1 LDIKKR
7 GGFAHDEQLRSET
20 MVITTEA
27 ALLTAVNEPLALTR
41 IRVDAPEPNE
51 VRVAV
56 SHVGL
61 CHSDLHYM
69 TGTVQ
74 TGFPV
79 VVGHEVA
86 GIVESVGSAVTSM
99 RPGDRVVG
107 ALTPSCGLCRNCE
120 AGHPTQCQ
128 RAARIRQRPRPA
140 FQLPGGQTVERLGD
154 IGAFSRHILMRENSL
169 VKMPDEVGL
178 HVGCL
183 LSCCIITG
191 VGAVFRGAKVRPGS
205 TVAVIGCG
213 GVGSAIIQGARLA
226 GASAIVAVDLD
237 DARLAAARKYG
248 ATHVVNGATDVATE
262 IRKFLGDGV
271 DYSFEAVGSARTA
284 ASALS
289 VLRSRGTA
297 CLVGIAPDGTEL
309 TLPASDF
316 FFGEKRLIG
325 SYMGSG
331 QSHEDIAQFARLY
344 LQGRLLLD
352 EMVTDIIPFR
362 EINEGFEAMKSG
374 EVTRI
379 VADLTV

>member
-1 LDIKKR
+1 
-7 GGFAHDEQLRSET
+7 
-20 MVITTEA
+20 MITTEA
-27 ALLTAVNEPLALTR
+27 ALLTAVNEPLEFTE
-41 IRVDAPEPNE
+41 IRVDDPEPNE
-51 VRVAV
+51 VRLAV
-56 SHVGL
+56 SNVGL

-69 TGTVQ
+69 TGTV
-74 TGFPV
+74 GADLPV

-86 GIVESVGSAVTSM
+86 GVVESVGSAVTSL

-107 ALTPSCGLCRNCE
+107 ALTPSCGLCRNCQ
-120 AGHPTQCQ
+120 AGHSTQCQ
-128 RAARIRQRPRPA
+128 RVRQIRQRPRPA
-140 FQLPGGQTVERLGD
+140 FQLPGGQVVERLGD
-154 IGAFSRHILMRENSL
+154 VGAFSRHTLMRENAL

-191 VGAVFRGAKVRPGS
+191 VGAVFRGAQVRPGA

-237 DARLAAARKYG
+237 DARLAAARTYG
-248 ATHVVNGATDVATE
+248 ATHVVNGAVDVATE
-262 IRKFLGDGV
+262 IRKTLGDGV

-284 ASALS
+284 ATALS
-289 VLRSRGTA
+289 VLRATGTA
-297 CLVGIAPDGTEL
+297 CLVGIAPDGTDL
-309 TLPASDF
+309 TVPASDF

-331 QSHEDIAQFARLY
+331 HAHEDITQFARLY

-352 EMVTDIIPFR
+352 EMVTDVIPFR
-362 EINEGFEAMKSG
+362 EIDKGFEAMGSG

>member
-1 LDIKKR
+1 
-7 GGFAHDEQLRSET
+7 
-20 MVITTEA
+20 MITTEA
-27 ALLTAVNEPLALTR
+27 ALLTALNEPLEFTE
-41 IRVDAPEPNE
+41 IQVDDPEPHE

-56 SHVGL
+56 SNVGL

-69 TGTVQ
+69 TGTVRADL
-74 TGFPV
+74 PV
-79 VVGHEVA
+79 VVGHELA
-86 GIVESVGSAVTSM
+86 GVVESVGSAVTSL

-107 ALTPSCGLCRNCE
+107 ALTPSCGLCRNCQV
-120 AGHPTQCQ
+120 GHSTQCQ
-128 RAARIRQRPRPA
+128 RAAQIRQRPRPA
-140 FQLPGGQTVERLGD
+140 FQLPDGRVVERLGD
-154 IGAFSRHILMRENSL
+154 VGAFSRHTLMRENSL
-169 VKMPDEVGL
+169 VKMPAAVGL
-178 HVGCL
+178 EVGCL

-191 VGAVFRGAKVRPGS
+191 IGAVFRGAQVRPGA

-237 DARLAAARKYG
+237 EARLAAARTYG
-248 ATHVVNGATDVATE
+248 ATHTVHGASDVPAE
-262 IRKFLGDGV
+262 IKDLLGDGV
-271 DYSFEAVGSARTA
+271 DYAFEAVGSARTA
-284 ASALS
+284 ATALS
-289 VLRSRGTA
+289 VLRATGTA

-331 QSHEDIAQFARLY
+331 QAHEDITQFARLY
-344 LQGRLLLD
+344 LQGSLLLD
-352 EMVTDIIPFR
+352 EMVSDVIPFR
-362 EINEGFEAMKSG
+362 ALDKGFEAMKSG

>member
-1 LDIKKR
+1 
-7 GGFAHDEQLRSET
+7 
-20 MVITTEA
+20 MITTEA

-41 IRVDAPEPNE
+41 IHVDDPEANE

-69 TGTVQ
+69 NGAVPTGL
-74 TGFPV
+74 PV

-86 GIVESVGSAVTSM
+86 GVVESVGSAVTSLQ
-99 RPGDRVVG
+99 PGDRVVG

-128 RAARIRQRPRPA
+128 RTSLIRQRPRPA
-140 FQLPGGQTVERLGD
+140 FQLPGGKAVERLGD
-154 IGAFSRHILMRENSL
+154 VGAFSRHTLMRENSL
-169 VKMPDEVGL
+169 VKLSDGVGL

-191 VGAVFRGAKVRPGS
+191 VGAVFRAAEVRPGS

-237 DARLAAARKYG
+237 DARLAAARRYG
-248 ATHVVNGATDVATE
+248 ATHSVNGSTDVAYE
-262 IRKFLGDGV
+262 IRRILGDGV
-271 DYSFEAVGSARTA
+271 DYSFEAVGNARTA
-284 ASALS
+284 AAALS
-289 VLRSRGTA
+289 VVRERGTA
-297 CLVGIAPDGTEL
+297 CLVGIAPDGTNL
-309 TLPASDF
+309 SLSASDF

-331 QSHEDIAQFARLY
+331 QSHQDITEFARLY

-352 EMVTDIIPFR
+352 EMVSDVIPFR

>member
-1 LDIKKR
+1 
-7 GGFAHDEQLRSET
+7 
-20 MVITTEA
+20 MITTQA
-27 ALLTAVNEPLALTR
+27 ALLTALNEPLEFTD
-41 IRVDAPEPNE
+41 IRVDDPEPHE

-56 SHVGL
+56 SNVGL

-69 TGTVQ
+69 TGTVHADL
-74 TGFPV
+74 PV
-79 VVGHEVA
+79 VVGHELA
-86 GIVESVGSAVTSM
+86 GVVESVGAAVTSL

-107 ALTPSCGLCRNCE
+107 ALTPSCGLCRNCQV
-120 AGHPTQCQ
+120 GHSTQCQ
-128 RAARIRQRPRPA
+128 RVSKIRQRPRPA
-140 FQLPGGQTVERLGD
+140 FQLPDGRVVERLGD
-154 IGAFSRHILMRENSL
+154 VGAFSRHTLMRENAL

-178 HVGCL
+178 EVGCL

-191 VGAVFRGAKVRPGS
+191 IGAVFRGAQVRPGA

-237 DARLAAARKYG
+237 DARLAAARTYG
-248 ATHVVNGATDVATE
+248 ATHTVNGAADVPAE
-262 IRKFLGDGV
+262 ITRLLGDGV
-271 DYSFEAVGSARTA
+271 DYAFEAVGSARTA
-284 ASALS
+284 ATALS
-289 VLRSRGTA
+289 VLRATGTA

-331 QSHEDIAQFARLY
+331 QAHEDITQFARLY
-344 LQGRLLLD
+344 LQGSLLLD
-352 EMVTDIIPFR
+352 EMVSDIIPFHALD
-362 EINEGFEAMKSG
+362 NGFEAMRSG